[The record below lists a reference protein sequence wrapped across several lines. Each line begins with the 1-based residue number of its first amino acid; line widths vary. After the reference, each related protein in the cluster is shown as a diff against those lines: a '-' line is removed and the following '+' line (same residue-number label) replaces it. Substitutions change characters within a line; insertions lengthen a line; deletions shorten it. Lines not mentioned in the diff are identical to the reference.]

1 MNDYVPLDP
10 RESITSS
17 ITRLVFIPRILTTP
31 EDLQEDARPTT
42 LLDGMTADV
51 QHENAERSS
60 RI

>member
-42 LLDGMTADV
+42 LLDGMTANV
-51 QHENAERSS
+51 QRENAERSS
-60 RI
+60 HI

>member
-42 LLDGMTADV
+42 FLGGMTTDV
-51 QHENAERSS
+51 QRENTERSS